1 MIQELRVGQRFR
13 GIVVTYV
20 YDSFLPA
27 SVSHPKRRPKGTQVV
42 SPADREIIEKNGL
55 AVVECSWARLDDV
68 PFGKIASPA
77 ERLCKCHRYY
87 PIRRLMLA
95 VLFSTVS
102 CCYQSCELWETL
114 ETQLRRSLGCCILH
128 HRVRYLRRTIIGC
141 LRMGRCI
148 LQSEQV
154 SAVKL

>member
-27 SVSHPKRRPKGTQVV
+27 SVPNPERRPKGTQVV

-77 ERLCKCHRYY
+77 ERLRKYHPYY
-87 PIRRLMLA
+87 PI
-95 VLFSTVS
+95 
-102 CCYQSCELWETL
+102 
-114 ETQLRRSLGCCILH
+114 
-128 HRVRYLRRTIIGC
+128 
-141 LRMGRCI
+141 
-148 LQSEQV
+148 
-154 SAVKL
+154 